1 MAEDPRFLLH
11 FKTLAKFKE
20 KLADG
25 TVNPDRHL
33 VFIKDE
39 KLVWCRGIYYSD
51 ASKLDNFSNYY
62 NDWSV
67 SQANANTIT
76 ITLKGKK
83 WNETTREWED
93 ISKPLVLNPAS
104 NTIAGLMSAQDKTK
118 SDRITGVNYTLSN
131 PTSTTNNRTIRITGL
146 NPNTNTAVTSDLIIP
161 SATQSTAGLL
171 DTTDKKAIDNLKSIG
186 SFSHVNDD
194 DAFTRTATDVNLN
207 FRCRS
212 TDMNDSDSA
221 TVHSPGIGAATQA
234 LAGVM
239 TAADKTKSDR
249 ITTTDFTL
257 NTPTTTATSLTI
269 PATKKNPSTNVT
281 SNNNINIPL
290 ATTTAAGIINATEKK
305 KLDYITV
312 ADATATNVEGI
323 RKITLA
329 AASTDTASILT
340 ETTADFTKVIVEI
353 NDNFGTNGGS
363 GDIFQIRGQQGTTV
377 ATDNVRFQVGETIQ
391 ARSKN
396 NVLERVLTVTD
407 LTDGSVTN
415 IGTADVGSAV
425 RPIYLNKGV
434 PTAGTYTFGNASG
447 NVPISNGTLNTN
459 LNADLLDGQHG
470 SYYATATSVSN
481 HIADKSNPHS
491 VTAAQVGLGNV
502 TNESKATMFTSPVF
516 TGTPT
521 APTPTVTTNS
531 TQIATTAFVQSAIT
545 KKLSDVDAMIYKG
558 VVKANSELPATHEA
572 GWTYIVSVA
581 GTYAGKVCEVGDM
594 IICNTDGTAANDA
607 HWDVIQTNI
616 NGAVTGPASATDGAI
631 ALFNGTTGKV
641 VKNSATVGSA
651 TRPIYLNNGVPT
663 AGTYTFGNAS
673 GNAAINNGTV
683 NTNLNADMLDGL
695 HSTSFPRA
703 DQSPTVDL
711 DTVNG
716 YGIMCNALDSN
727 ATTARHYPINQAG
740 ILIYGAAAYNSA
752 NQIYGSYNSNRWFAR
767 GGGHSPT
774 NKTTWREFA
783 FTDSNIASASKLQTA
798 RNIAL
803 TGHVTGNANFDGSAN
818 ITITT
823 TNPRKKAN
831 KITNLSAVPT
841 DGDLCICTISAN
853 ATLGLSGTLNVCE
866 EVHVIIKNSGSS
878 AITVTIPST
887 FINTMSDPLEIEA
900 GAYAELNILSD
911 GTSNYVRGIGS

>member
-33 VFIKDE
+33 VFIKDQ

-51 ASKLDNFSNYY
+51 ASKLDNFNSYY
-62 NDWSV
+62 NDWSI

-76 ITLKGKK
+76 ITLKGKQ
-83 WNETTREWED
+83 WNETTREWEA
-93 ISKPLVLNPAS
+93 ISKPLVLNSAS
-104 NTIAGLMSAQDKTK
+104 QTVSGLMS
-118 SDRITGVNYTLSN
+118 
-131 PTSTTNNRTIRITGL
+131 
-146 NPNTNTAVTSDLIIP
+146 
-161 SATQSTAGLL
+161 
-171 DTTDKKAIDNLKSIG
+171 
-186 SFSHVNDD
+186 
-194 DAFTRTATDVNLN
+194 
-207 FRCRS
+207 
-212 TDMNDSDSA
+212 
-221 TVHSPGIGAATQA
+221 
-234 LAGVM
+234 
-239 TAADKTKSDR
+239 AADKTKSDR

-257 NTPTTTATSLTI
+257 NNPTATATSLTI
-269 PATKKNPSTNVT
+269 PATKKNPATNAT

-290 ATTTAAGIINATEKK
+290 ATTTTAGIINATEKK
-305 KLDYITV
+305 KLNNITIT
-312 ADATATNVEGI
+312 DDGI
-323 RKITLA
+323 TDINLSNGNITT
-329 AASTDTASILT
+329 STDKISVDLGN
-340 ETTADFTKVIVEI
+340 TTKIEIGSDVKVL
-353 NDNFGTNGGS
+353 N
-363 GDIFQIRGQQGTTV
+363 
-377 ATDNVRFQVGETIQ
+377 
-391 ARSKN
+391 KN
-396 NVLERVLTVTD
+396 NVLERVLTITD
-407 LTDGSVTN
+407 LSDGSVTK

-425 RPIYLNKGV
+425 KPIYLNKGV

-447 NVPISNGTLNTN
+447 NAPISNGTLNTN

-481 HIADKSNPHS
+481 HIADKNNPHS
-491 VTAAQVGLGNV
+491 VTKAQVGLGNV
-502 TNESKATMFTSPVF
+502 TNESKTTMFTNPVF

-521 APTPTVTTNS
+521 APTAAATTNT

-558 VVKANSELPATHEA
+558 VVKSNSELPATHEA

-594 IICNTDGTAANDA
+594 IICNTDSTTANNA

-616 NGAVTGPASATDGAI
+616 NGAVTGPASATSGAV
-631 ALFNGTTGKV
+631 ALFDGTTGKV

-651 TRPIYLNNGVPT
+651 TRPIYLNNGIPT
-663 AGTYTFGNAS
+663 AGTYTFGNAN

-683 NTNLNADMLDGL
+683 NTNLNADMLDGKQGVGYQRDIYTY
-695 HSTSFPRA
+695 SNVEKTA
-703 DQSPTVDL
+703 DTTADPNILTHGTGVAGFRYF
-711 DTVNG
+711 DTKF
-716 YGIMCNALDSN
+716 YSN
-727 ATTARHYPINQAG
+727 ASATANRFQIAYPYTSTDQIHYRVYYN
-740 ILIYGAAAYNSA
+740 GAWTPWASLVRA
-752 NQIYGSYNSNRWFAR
+752 
-767 GGGHSPT
+767 
-774 NKTTWREFA
+774 
-783 FTDSNIASASKLQTA
+783 TDNIASASKLQTA

-803 TGHVTGNANFDGSAN
+803 TGHVTGNANFDGGSN

-823 TNPRKKAN
+823 TDPRKKAN
-831 KITNLSAVPT
+831 KVTNLGAIPA

-853 ATLGLSGTLNVCE
+853 ATLGLSGTLKVCE

-878 AITVTIPST
+878 KITITIPSS

>member
-33 VFIKDE
+33 VFIKDQ

-51 ASKLDNFSNYY
+51 ASKSDNFNSYY
-62 NDWSV
+62 NDWSI

-76 ITLKGKK
+76 ITLKGKQ
-83 WNETTREWED
+83 WNETTREWEV

-104 NTIAGLMSAQDKTK
+104 TTIAGLMSAQDKLK
-118 SDRITGVNYTLSN
+118 EDRITGVNYTLSN
-131 PTSTTNNRTIRITGL
+131 PASTVNNRTIRITGL
-146 NPNTNTAVTSDLIIP
+146 NPNDNTVITSDLVIP
-161 SATQSTAGLL
+161 SATQSVAGLL
-171 DTTDKKAIDNLKSIG
+171 DTTDKKAVDNLKLLN
-186 SFSHVNDD
+186 SFTHVNDD
-194 DAFTRTATDVNLN
+194 NAFTRTATDVNLN
-207 FRCRS
+207 FTCRS
-212 TDMNDSDSA
+212 VDMNSDTIA
-221 TVHSPGIGAATQA
+221 TVHTPGIGAATQA

-239 TAADKTKSDR
+239 SAADKTKSDR

-257 NTPTTTATSLTI
+257 SNPTATATSLTI
-269 PATKKNPSTNVT
+269 PATKKNPATNAT

-290 ATTTAAGIINATEKK
+290 ATTTTAGIINATEKK
-305 KLDYITV
+305 KLNNITV
-312 ADATATNVEGI
+312 TDDGI
-323 RKITLA
+323 TDINLSNGNITT
-329 AASTDTASILT
+329 STDKISVDLGN
-340 ETTADFTKVIVEI
+340 TTKIEIGSDVKVL
-353 NDNFGTNGGS
+353 N
-363 GDIFQIRGQQGTTV
+363 
-377 ATDNVRFQVGETIQ
+377 
-391 ARSKN
+391 KN
-396 NVLERVLTVTD
+396 NVLERVLTITD
-407 LTDGSVTN
+407 LSDGSVTK
-415 IGTADVGSAV
+415 IGTADVGSAIK
-425 RPIYLNKGV
+425 PIYLNKGV

-447 NVPISNGTLNTN
+447 NAPISNGTLNTN

-481 HIADKSNPHS
+481 HIADKNNPHS
-491 VTAAQVGLGNV
+491 VTKAQVGLGNV
-502 TNESKATMFTSPVF
+502 TNESKTTMFTNPVF

-521 APTPTVTTNS
+521 APTAAATTNT

-558 VVKANSELPATHEA
+558 VVKSNSELPATHEA

-594 IICNTDGTAANDA
+594 IICNTDSTTANNA

-616 NGAVTGPASATDGAI
+616 NGAVTGPASATSGAV
-631 ALFNGTTGKV
+631 ALFDGTTGKV

-663 AGTYTFGNAS
+663 AGTYTFGNAN

-683 NTNLNADMLDGL
+683 NTNLNADMIDSMQGIDLAYANNSISIKVGSNA
-695 HSTSFPRA
+695 STITTAQFLSKLSDLGAFNHRA
-703 DQSPTVDL
+703 WSAKVGWSYAANDTITDTGCGDIQLAGCAIQVYKDTNASGTDSTFIEIITSPTVSAL
-711 DTVNG
+711 SGTSPVANAVFIYRNNG
-716 YGIMCNALDSN
+716 S
-727 ATTARHYPINQAG
+727 
-740 ILIYGAAAYNSA
+740 AYQPKWTRLMKS
-752 NQIYGSYNSNRWFAR
+752 
-767 GGGHSPT
+767 
-774 NKTTWREFA
+774 
-783 FTDSNIASASKLQTA
+783 DDNIASASKLQTA

-803 TGHVTGNANFDGSAN
+803 TGHVTGNANFDGGSN

-823 TNPRKKAN
+823 TDPRKKAN
-831 KITNLSAVPT
+831 KVTNLGAIPA

-853 ATLGLSGTLNVCE
+853 ATLGLSGTLKVCE

-878 AITVTIPST
+878 KITITIPSS

>member
-33 VFIKDE
+33 VFIKDQ

-51 ASKLDNFSNYY
+51 ASKSDNFNSYY
-62 NDWSV
+62 NDWSI

-76 ITLKGKK
+76 ITLKGKQ
-83 WNETTREWED
+83 WNETTREWEA
-93 ISKPLVLNPAS
+93 ISKPLVLNSAS
-104 NTIAGLMSAQDKTK
+104 QTVAGLMS
-118 SDRITGVNYTLSN
+118 
-131 PTSTTNNRTIRITGL
+131 
-146 NPNTNTAVTSDLIIP
+146 
-161 SATQSTAGLL
+161 
-171 DTTDKKAIDNLKSIG
+171 
-186 SFSHVNDD
+186 
-194 DAFTRTATDVNLN
+194 
-207 FRCRS
+207 
-212 TDMNDSDSA
+212 
-221 TVHSPGIGAATQA
+221 
-234 LAGVM
+234 
-239 TAADKTKSDR
+239 AADKTKSDR

-257 NTPTTTATSLTI
+257 SNPTTTATSLTI
-269 PATKKNPSTNVT
+269 PATKKNPTTNVT

-290 ATTTAAGIINATEKK
+290 ATTTTAGIINATEKK
-305 KLDYITV
+305 KLENITV
-312 ADATATNVEGI
+312 VDEDTNHTAGISRINLSAADTDS
-323 RKITLA
+323 A
-329 AASTDTASILT
+329 AILT
-340 ETTADFTKVIVEI
+340 ENTADHTRVIIEL
-353 NDNFGTNGGS
+353 NDNFGADGGS
-363 GDIFQIRGQQGTTV
+363 MDEFQVRGAQGTI
-377 ATDNVRFQVGETIQ
+377 AAKDNVRFQVGKEIK

-407 LTDGSVTN
+407 LTDGSVTK
-415 IGTADVGSAV
+415 IGTVDVGSAV

-447 NVPISNGTLNTN
+447 NAPISNGTLNTN

-481 HIADKSNPHS
+481 HIADKNNPHA
-491 VTAAQVGLGNV
+491 VTKAQVGLGNV
-502 TNESKATMFTSPVF
+502 TNESKTTMFTNPAF

-521 APTPTVTTNS
+521 APTAAATTNT

-558 VVKANSELPATHEA
+558 VVKSNSELPATHEA

-594 IICNTDGTAANDA
+594 IICNTDSTTANNA

-616 NGAVTGPASATDGAI
+616 NGAVTGPASATSGAV
-631 ALFNGTTGKV
+631 ALFDGTTGKV
-641 VKNSATVGSA
+641 VKNSATVGTV
-651 TRPIYLNNGVPT
+651 TRPIYLHNGVPT
-663 AGTYTFGNAS
+663 QGLYTFGNAS
-673 GNAAINNGTV
+673 GNAAVNNGTV

-695 HSTSFPRA
+695 HYTAFPRT

-716 YGIMCNALDSN
+716 YGIMCNSLDAN
-727 ATTARHYPINQAG
+727 ATTTRHYPINQAG
-740 ILIYGAAAYNSA
+740 TLIYGTAAYNSA

-767 GGGHSPT
+767 GGGMSPT

-783 FTDSNIASASKLQTA
+783 FTDSNVASASKLATA

-831 KITNLSAVPT
+831 KVTNLGAIPA

-853 ATLGLSGTLNVCE
+853 ATLGLSGTLKVCE

-878 AITVTIPST
+878 KITITIPSS